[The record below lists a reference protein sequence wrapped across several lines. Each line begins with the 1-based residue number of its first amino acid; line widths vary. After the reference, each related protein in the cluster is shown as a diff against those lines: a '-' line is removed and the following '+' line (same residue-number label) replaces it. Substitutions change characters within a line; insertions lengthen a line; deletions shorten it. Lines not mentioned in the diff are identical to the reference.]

1 MCRLLRK
8 DCIGARLAALHD
20 TTPRSSA
27 CHTPSTPSGCTASS
41 RRRRSVY
48 QAFTTAAA
56 LAKWL
61 PPHGYICEVP
71 EFDAR
76 VGGRYRMAFVNLST
90 GGRSG
95 FGGEFLDLEPG
106 RLVRHTDRFD
116 DPQLPGEMITTITL
130 REVFC
135 GTEMDVTQE
144 GVPAVIPAEAC
155 HLGWQESLQLLTLLV
170 EASVPG

>member
-1 MCRLLRK
+1 MSHTVHTIRLHRVLKAPPQR
-8 DCIGARLAALHD
+8 
-20 TTPRSSA
+20 
-27 CHTPSTPSGCTASS
+27 
-41 RRRRSVY
+41 VY

-95 FGGEFLDLEPG
+95 FGGEFLTWSLAGWYAIP
-106 RLVRHTDRFD
+106 TAS
-116 DPQLPGEMITTITL
+116 TT
-130 REVFC
+130 RNC
-135 GTEMDVTQE
+135 
-144 GVPAVIPAEAC
+144 PAR
-155 HLGWQESLQLLTLLV
+155 
-170 EASVPG
+170 

>member
-1 MCRLLRK
+1 MPHTVHTIRLHRVLKAPPQR
-8 DCIGARLAALHD
+8 
-20 TTPRSSA
+20 
-27 CHTPSTPSGCTASS
+27 
-41 RRRRSVY
+41 VY

-76 VGGRYRMAFVNLST
+76 VGGSYRMAFVNLST

>member
-1 MCRLLRK
+1 IESC
-8 DCIGARLAALHD
+8 ARLQVPPLAQGLH
-20 TTPRSSA
+20 RCEAGSLARHHAKEFRMS
-27 CHTPSTPSGCTASS
+27 HTVHTIRLHRVLKAPPQ
-41 RRRRSVY
+41 RVY

-95 FGGEFLDLEPG
+95 FGGGVPGPGPG
-106 RLVRHTDRFD
+106 RLGRPTDRLGG
-116 DPQLPGEMITTITL
+116 PPTPRGM
-130 REVFC
+130 
-135 GTEMDVTQE
+135 VTPHPPPA
-144 GVPAVIPAEAC
+144 GVCRPEN
-155 HLGWQESLQLLTLLV
+155 G
-170 EASVPG
+170 

>member
-1 MCRLLRK
+1 MSHTVHTIRLHRVLKAPPQR
-8 DCIGARLAALHD
+8 
-20 TTPRSSA
+20 
-27 CHTPSTPSGCTASS
+27 
-41 RRRRSVY
+41 VY

-95 FGGEFLDLEPG
+95 FGGEVLDLEPLRSEEHTAELQSQSKLVF
-106 RLVRHTDRFD
+106 RL
-116 DPQLPGEMITTITL
+116 
-130 REVFC
+130 
-135 GTEMDVTQE
+135 
-144 GVPAVIPAEAC
+144 
-155 HLGWQESLQLLTLLV
+155 LLEKKKKISTV
-170 EASVPG
+170 ASYSH

>member
-1 MCRLLRK
+1 MSHTAHTIRLHRVLKAPPER
-8 DCIGARLAALHD
+8 
-20 TTPRSSA
+20 
-27 CHTPSTPSGCTASS
+27 
-41 RRRRSVY
+41 VY

-95 FGGEFLDLEPG
+95 FGGEFLDLQPG
-106 RLVRHTDRFD
+106 QLVRHTDRFD

-130 REVFC
+130 RAVFC
-135 GTEMDVTQE
+135 GTELDVTQE

-170 EASVPG
+170 EANVPG